1 MRGRQREKN
10 LPGDVFESQNK
21 FLREFGRH
29 LFYFQNCF
37 QYFMTGLLFLPRVR
51 FMFLVDLNGLGKRW
65 QLVKVRLYLHFKC
78 KSNTVIHPFLDDQS
92 M

>member
-10 LPGDVFESQNK
+10 LPGDVFESQSK

-37 QYFMTGLLFLPRVR
+37 QYFMTGLLFLPRVC
-51 FMFLVDLNGLGKRW
+51 FMFLVDLDELGKRW
-65 QLVKVRLYLHFKC
+65 QLVKVRLY
-78 KSNTVIHPFLDDQS
+78 IYILDVNLTL
-92 M
+92 